1 MGGGRPLERK
11 LERRLHAQQK
21 LAEAL
26 LDALK
31 RLLVVALKAKHD
43 NGRRVRRARQRKTV
57 LELDA
62 HAVNQDDVFGIVESG
77 SLLQLADQLLV
88 LTFLHLALQLRR
100 IHRRGQGVERC
111 RGILRAGK
119 NLEQPGAG
127 IEAVVKSGPAAVVE
141 EKVAGHFSRKGRAG
155 FAQLLLHERMSRAAD
170 RGHAAVLTNPGHQAP
185 RALDVIDDL
194 LTRVCTQDIGGKQ
207 DNVCTLMHNTEAACK
222 KNKEGKFLYK
232 IPSGTVLKRGT
243 VVFLLKSDPPMTT
256 SSKKHVTTVYQD
268 FTYTGK
274 GYFKSLGGNQSDY
287 IRVAQYPQSQIYAVY
302 MPNYVKMPTLR
313 EGSEGSA
320 VITLQQDLN
329 YCGYKDSKMRSLKVD
344 GKFGSITKSVLK
356 KMQKDQGLKVDGI
369 CGPLTWERLLQMS
382 KVRFQVTTKVNLNLR
397 KTPEKKD
404 NKIKVLQKGKTF
416 YCSRWTDEWAY
427 LPDEGGWVMNQYLE
441 R

>member
-1 MGGGRPLERK
+1 M
-11 LERRLHAQQK
+11 
-21 LAEAL
+21 
-26 LDALK
+26 
-31 RLLVVALKAKHD
+31 
-43 NGRRVRRARQRKTV
+43 KTLTDMYEPYV
-57 LELDA
+57 GTKEY
-62 HAVNQDDVFGIVESG
+62 NGIVKTMITWYYGGFSKVAWCAI
-77 SLLQLADQLLV
+77 SLSYMANQM
-88 LTFLHLALQLRR
+88 
-100 IHRRGQGVERC
+100 
-111 RGILRAGK
+111 GILK
-119 NLEQPGAG
+119 Q
-127 IEAVVKSGPAAVVE
+127 
-141 EKVAGHFSRKGRAG
+141 F
-155 FAQLLLHERMSRAAD
+155 
-170 RGHAAVLTNPGHQAP
+170 
-185 RALDVIDDL
+185 
-194 LTRVCTQDIGGKQ
+194 GGKQ

-329 YCGYKDSKMRSLKVD
+329 YCGYRDAKMRQLKVD
-344 GKFGSITKSVLK
+344 GKFGSITKSVVK
-356 KMQKDQGLKVDGI
+356 KMQKDQSLKVDGI
-369 CGPLTWERLLQMS
+369 CGPLTWERLLSMS
-382 KVRFQVTTKVNLNLR
+382 KVRFQVKTKVNLNLR